1 MTRIY
6 IRFWKGRH
14 GRRRDEQEPRTDISQ
29 FELQL
34 HGLRDAPRQGLHQLR
49 RKGRGAPPRVWPAR
63 TRGRT
68 VLGAP
73 AARRSNCT
81 SPRPQSAGARRSH
94 HVDRDNVGGR
104 SAHCLAIGVA
114 AGACSAQH
122 AASNCNNRH
131 VEIVCAAQIR
141 VNVTI
146 LYQPLTAPNRLGLLG
161 ALARGRDLP
170 GRAAR
175 GSVAPRK
182 MACRLPCGR
191 SQLAVQGHQLA
202 HRGGAA
208 WSLPLSIKERPPAGP
223 WDRPESMV

>member
-1 MTRIY
+1 L
-6 IRFWKGRH
+6 
-14 GRRRDEQEPRTDISQ
+14 PR
-29 FELQL
+29 
-34 HGLRDAPRQGLHQLR
+34 
-49 RKGRGAPPRVWPAR
+49 
-63 TRGRT
+63 
-68 VLGAP
+68 
-73 AARRSNCT
+73 
-81 SPRPQSAGARRSH
+81 
-94 HVDRDNVGGR
+94 
-104 SAHCLAIGVA
+104 LAIGVA
-114 AGACSAQH
+114 AGARSVQ
-122 AASNCNNRH
+122 AASNLKDGH

-182 MACRLPCGR
+182 MACRLPRGR

-208 WSLPLSIKERPPAGP
+208 
-223 WDRPESMV
+223 